1 MLSFLLLVGCFFGN
15 VNDQLDELDEELAEL
30 GETVED
36 QAVLIEELEA
46 ENAAL
51 LSELES
57 LQEGGGSAAAPS
69 LEYSFD
75 MVPNRDGAGTSYSL
89 YDYSISFQVLGDVEA
104 VRVLEYAAAS
114 YAGELR
120 TVDHGDAQCEALT
133 WSGLDELPYHAF
145 VVEAWRGAERW
156 CWEWEQY
163 TSYLVYT
170 DCSSGTHVAD
180 LTCD

>member
-15 VNDQLDELDEELAEL
+15 VNDQLGELDEELSEL
-30 GETVED
+30 SETVED

-69 LEYSFD
+69 LEYTLD
-75 MVPNRDGAGTSYSL
+75 VVPNRDSAGSSYHN
-89 YDYSISFQVLGDVEA
+89 YDYSIAFAIIGDVEA
-104 VRVLEYAAAS
+104 VRVLEYANMANT
-114 YAGELR
+114 GQL
-120 TVDHGDAQCEALT
+120 TTLDHADAQCEAFT

-156 CWEWEQY
+156 CWEWEPY
-163 TSYLVYT
+163 SDMIKT
-170 DCSSGTHVAD
+170 DCAAPGVLVTE